1 MEDLVKVDLGAHI
14 DGFPASCAHSF
25 VVGGKTKGPQ
35 ADVLMAAWKAFQAAT
50 KTIKPEN
57 TNQMVTAAIQGVCT
71 EYGVEPLQGV
81 LSHKTKKHLN
91 DGNEVII
98 NKETPE

>member
-1 MEDLVKVDLGAHI
+1 
-14 DGFPASCAHSF
+14 
-25 VVGGKTKGPQ
+25 
-35 ADVLMAAWKAFQAAT
+35 
-50 KTIKPEN
+50 
-57 TNQMVTAAIQGVCT
+57 MVTANIQTVCT
-71 EYGVEPLQGV
+71 DFEVEPLQGV